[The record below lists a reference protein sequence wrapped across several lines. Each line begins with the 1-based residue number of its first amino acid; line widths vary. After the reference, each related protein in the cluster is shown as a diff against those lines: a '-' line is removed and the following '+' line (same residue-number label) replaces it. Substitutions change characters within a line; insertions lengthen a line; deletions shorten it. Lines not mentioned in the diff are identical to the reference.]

1 MRPGRTSPAQSAV
14 QRRRDAALAGHRG
27 DAAAARPYLGDDDS
41 MVRASGLRAL
51 ARAGD
56 LTVGEL
62 EAALSDPEPAVR
74 MTALE
79 VAESRRDLPM
89 PAVAARLADDD
100 RRVVEV
106 AAWTCGEKLSESLA
120 TDAAGSAEARRE
132 AAEVVDALVGM
143 AGTHADPL
151 CRESAI
157 AALGA
162 IADPA
167 GLPAILAGLA
177 DKPAVRRRAVIALAP
192 FDGPEVDAALA
203 RASTDRDKQVRAAA
217 AELRSSA

>member
-1 MRPGRTSPAQSAV
+1 M

-27 DAAAARPYLGDDDS
+27 DAAAVRPHLCDEDPT
-41 MVRASGLRAL
+41 VRASGLRGL
-51 ARAGD
+51 ARAGG
-56 LTVGEL
+56 LTVDEL
-62 EAALSDPEPAVR
+62 EAALADPEPSVR

-79 VAESRRDLPM
+79 LAEGRRDVPVA
-89 PAVAARLADDD
+89 AVAARLADDD

-106 AAWTCGEKLSESLA
+106 AAWTCGEKISQRLA
-120 TDAAGSAEARRE
+120 TDPAEARSE
-132 AAEVVDALVGM
+132 AAEAVHALVGV
-143 AGTHADPL
+143 AGGHADPL

-162 IADPA
+162 IADPD
-167 GLPAILAGLA
+167 GLPAILAGLH

-203 RASTDRDKQVRAAA
+203 QAAADRDRQVRAAA
-217 AELRSSA
+217 AELRSAS